1 MALPLAV
8 PLVSNLKFKPQHA
21 YFSFK
26 IAKKYSSLIAEIL
39 IHIEKSL
46 LYENQQLEH
55 VLPQEV
61 LPAPAQHS

>member
-1 MALPLAV
+1 MAL
-8 PLVSNLKFKPQHA
+8 PLVSNLKFKPQRR
-21 YFSFK
+21 YFSFNR
-26 IAKKYSSLIAEIL
+26 IAKNAKSSLLIAEIL
-39 IHIEKSL
+39 IRIEKSL

>member
-1 MALPLAV
+1 MAL

-26 IAKKYSSLIAEIL
+26 IVAKKYSSLIAEIL